1 MFKSAVQHPIEE
13 QVPRRYRRT
22 PVRLDE
28 ILDICAG
35 TGSDQWEFFPMHDV
49 EEGGHYYRAVYRPDV
64 SVSIEWGAELVRDFK
79 EDWTNRFIDSRASS
93 HRVDVLYH
101 GTIVFHSAYVSV
113 DGARA
118 YVPLGSLGSRGHAS
132 VAGTLQRVVSYWEY
146 QFIELLHS
154 FSHAP
159 VEYKLHFDQSGY
171 KLV

>member
-1 MFKSAVQHPIEE
+1 
-13 QVPRRYRRT
+13 
-22 PVRLDE
+22 VRLDE
-28 ILDICAG
+28 ILDICAR
-35 TGSDQWEFFPMHDV
+35 TDSKHWEFIPMHDG
-49 EEGGHYYRAVYRPDV
+49 EEGGHYYRAVYRPDL
-64 SVSIEWGAELVRDFK
+64 SVSIEWGADLVRDFK
-79 EDWTNRFIDSRASS
+79 EDWTNNFIDSRASS

-118 YVPLGSLGSRGHAS
+118 YVPLGARRSRSNAPARGN
-132 VAGTLQRVVSYWEY
+132 LQRVVSYWEY
-146 QFIELLHS
+146 EFIELLHS